1 MNRLRMTWFALVVL
15 CAAPL
20 LLGAGPTGCEVDGPF
35 GKIGIGPR
43 PVPRP
48 HRPEEVGRFQDD
60 QGRWWV
66 LVDTNEDGVADMVL
80 GPDGK
85 YYRIQDPGILY
96 AVTPPVVLPSG
107 EVEFATLS
115 DEQIIALIGGDP
127 WNPPSIR
134 ADLHMLNMETGECDV
149 TIHCSSDVPPPTLVD
164 PAVTCSLCQAP
175 GDPNITQCRLQG
187 PVEKVFE
194 VVDGMLSVPTWTYNF
209 TDSNS
214 GDEYDVLVDN
224 TGVEIQR
231 NGEVIHTLAR

>member
-1 MNRLRMTWFALVVL
+1 MRRA
-15 CAAPL
+15 
-20 LLGAGPTGCEVDGPF
+20 DG
-35 GKIGIGPR
+35 
-43 PVPRP
+43 
-48 HRPEEVGRFQDD
+48 VGRADLRDSTQYPLGYAYTVGVGECTRTWSTQRAWRLTRLTALAVGAFSTAWATACS
-60 QGRWWV
+60 GRS
-66 LVDTNEDGVADMVL
+66 
-80 GPDGK
+80 
-85 YYRIQDPGILY
+85 
-96 AVTPPVVLPSG
+96 TP
-107 EVEFATLS
+107 ATARVGALS
-115 DEQIIALIGGDP
+115 DNKIALIGGDP

-175 GDPNITQCRLQG
+175 DDPNITQCRLQG

-231 NGEVIHTLAR
+231 NGEVVQTLTR